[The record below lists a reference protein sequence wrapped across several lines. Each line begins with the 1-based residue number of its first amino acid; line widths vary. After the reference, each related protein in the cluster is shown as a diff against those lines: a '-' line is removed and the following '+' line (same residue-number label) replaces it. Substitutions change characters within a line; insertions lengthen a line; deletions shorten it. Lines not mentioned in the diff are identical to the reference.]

1 MKTIDLS
8 NAKELQSVCKE
19 KNIEMHESYFYWWKD
34 CPIKDCNAN
43 NNCKLFEEKRKK
55 ESL

>member
-19 KNIEMHESYFYWWKD
+19 KNIEMHENYFYWWKD